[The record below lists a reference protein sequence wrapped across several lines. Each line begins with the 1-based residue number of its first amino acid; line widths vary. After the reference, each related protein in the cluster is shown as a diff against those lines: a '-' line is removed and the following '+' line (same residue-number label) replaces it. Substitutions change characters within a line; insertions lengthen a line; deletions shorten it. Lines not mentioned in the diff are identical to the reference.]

1 MCLTHPSSSC
11 SFNQFEQINA
21 FAQMGHYIELCALK
35 VAPMYYYTSRTIEE
49 MGRIIKEVGANRCY
63 ISPDH
68 LFDWT
73 PSIPQQIYQVLGC
86 LLNTGIIMKNCKL

>member
-1 MCLTHPSSSC
+1 
-11 SFNQFEQINA
+11 
-21 FAQMGHYIELCALK
+21 
-35 VAPMYYYTSRTIEE
+35 MYYYTSRTIEE

-86 LLNTGIIMKNCKL
+86 LLNTGISYEELQTVMNTPKLLFGVK